1 MTWIWMMLFFADID
15 FSHRAHAPLRMKCV
29 QCHTTAEK
37 QEIAGFPEVSACRV
51 CHTSMLEREIPS
63 RRVYLLREFVFFS
76 HAAHHAAK
84 VACASC
90 HGEVNGQ
97 DTLKVERPTT
107 MAACVACHKQTRATL
122 ECNAC
127 HELGH

>member
-1 MTWIWMMLFFADID
+1 MMWPLIAILLAAGD
-15 FSHRAHAPLRMKCV
+15 FSHKLHAPLKMKCT
-29 QCHTTAEK
+29 QCHTSVEK
-37 QEIAGFPEVSACRV
+37 EEIASFPEVASCRV
-51 CHTSMLEREIPS
+51 CHTSMEAREIPS

-84 VACASC
+84 VACPSC
-90 HGEVNGQ
+90 HGDVNNH

-107 MAACVACHKQTRATL
+107 MAACVACHKQTKATL